1 MSIWQSFLA
10 LLARAAAPPAEAAPL
25 PMPVAAVGDAPRS
38 RDVLTLTH
46 ADYVAAATRLGC
58 EVAAIKAV
66 AEVESAGRAFLA
78 DGRPPILFEAHVF
91 HRLTKGRHVGARD
104 RRGVPLSVAKWDSSL
119 YGRAGTAQYDRLA
132 DAAKLDEKAA
142 VMACSWGQFQVMGF
156 NFAALGFPD
165 VDTLVEFMDATDT
178 AREHLDLFVRFIL
191 LHDLDGELRER
202 RWADFA
208 RQYNGP
214 GFAANRYDVK
224 MAAAYKRHLGA

>member
-1 MSIWQSFLA
+1 MSSLWDFF
-10 LLARAAAPPAEAAPL
+10 ARMIFNSPTMLPPVPVPPAEPAA
-25 PMPVAAVGDAPRS
+25 
-38 RDVLTLTH
+38 RDMLTLTH
-46 ADYVAAATRLGC
+46 EDYVSAAARLGC

-66 AEVESAGRAFLA
+66 AEVESAGRAFLP

-91 HRLTKGRHVGARD
+91 HRLTKGRHAGARD
-104 RRGVPLSVAKWDSSL
+104 RRGVPLSVRKWDRAL
-119 YGRAGTAQYDRLA
+119 YGRAGAAQYDRLA
-132 DAAKLDEKAA
+132 DAAGLDEKAA

-165 VDTLVEFMDATDT
+165 VDTLREFMEATDT

-191 LHDLDGELRER
+191 LHDLDDELRER

-224 MAAAYKRHLGA
+224 MAEAYKRHLAAGPAS